1 METPSLP
8 ALQIRRC
15 TPADLDTLLR
25 IGRNAFWQTF
35 SSTNHID
42 DMQDYMSKAFRPD
55 VFAREIA
62 HPDSWF
68 FLASVDEQPAG
79 YLKINFAGAQ
89 TDVHDPRSL
98 EVERLYV
105 LGGFQGMGIGQALLT
120 EALSIAQAQGLES
133 VWLGVW
139 EHNYKA
145 QAFYEKNG
153 FAVFGSHPFRMG
165 QDPQIDLLMRKSLQC
180 M

>member
-1 METPSLP
+1 METPPLP
-8 ALQIRRC
+8 SRHIRPC
-15 TPADLDTLLR
+15 TPDDLDTLLR

-35 SSTNHID
+35 SATTHID
-42 DMQDYMSKAFRPD
+42 DMHAYMSQAFRPD
-55 VFAREIA
+55 VFARELA
-62 HPDSWF
+62 HPDSRF
-68 FLASVDEQPAG
+68 FLASVGAQPAG

-105 LGGFQGMGIGQALLT
+105 LENFQGMRIGQALL
-120 EALSIAQAQGLES
+120 AQAMDIARAQGLES

-153 FAVFGSHPFRMG
+153 FEVFDRHPFRMG
-165 QDPQIDLLMRKSLQC
+165 QDPQIDLLMRKKL
-180 M
+180 